1 VAEIQEARKRQC
13 DAVARGTRTLKK
25 RREKRYLEVPILM
38 DALTRQIATFASRLS
53 YQQLPE
59 EVIAA
64 ARRFVI
70 DTLAC
75 AITARDCESV
85 WIGLRLAEGAV
96 PVRYPGRIICH
107 ATKSSAESATFVN
120 TAMIR
125 NLDFNDQYPG
135 GHPSDC
141 MGAFLA
147 IAEAA
152 RGDGRRLV
160 SALVV
165 AYELFVRISDAT
177 RLRYKGWDQGF
188 AIGIATVA
196 GVGHLLNLTQ
206 EQLAEAIAI
215 ITVANIPMRNTR
227 AGELSLWKGA
237 ATSFATRNGIF
248 AALLAAEGMTGP
260 DRPFEGKHGLWDL
273 ITGPFTIEALPSE
286 GGPYRTPDVQLKAWP
301 VEYNAQLPVWAALEL
316 RSKAD
321 WRELAHIDIGT
332 YTFAYT
338 EIGSEPEKWDPKTR
352 ETADHS
358 LPYIFAKVL
367 VDGTIGVAAFE
378 EAAYRDAGIRPL
390 MNKIHLRID
399 EEIDSL
405 YPGVVAM
412 KVRAT
417 TNQGRVIELLPRDPL
432 GHTNNPMKDADVRAK
447 FTENSEPV
455 LGPEQTALILEEWW
469 KISELSPPQLSRALD
484 SLDRKA

>member
-1 VAEIQEARKRQC
+1 
-13 DAVARGTRTLKK
+13 
-25 RREKRYLEVPILM
+25 M
-38 DALTRQIATFASRLS
+38 DALTRQIANFASRLS
-53 YQQLPE
+53 YEQLPLD
-59 EVIAA
+59 VVAA
-64 ARRFVI
+64 ARRFLI

-75 AITARDCESV
+75 AVTARDCESV
-85 WIGLRLAEGAV
+85 WIGLRLAEGAA
-96 PVRYPGRIICH
+96 PARYPGRIICH
-107 ATKSSAESATFVN
+107 DQRSTAESAAFVN

-152 RGDGRRLV
+152 NADGRRLI
-160 SALVV
+160 STMVV

-177 RLRYKGWDQGF
+177 GLRYKGWDQGF
-188 AIGIATVA
+188 AVGIATVA
-196 GVGHLLNLTQ
+196 GVGHLLRLAPDQ
-206 EQLAEAIAI
+206 IAEAIAI

-273 ITGPFTIEALPSE
+273 ITGPFKLEPLPTE
-286 GGPYRTPDVQLKAWP
+286 GGSYRSPDVQLKAWP

-316 RSKAD
+316 RAKVD
-321 WRELAHIDIGT
+321 WRDLAEIDIGT

-358 LPYIFAKVL
+358 MPYIFAKVL

-378 EAAYRDAGIRPL
+378 ESAYRDAAIRPL
-390 MNKIHLRID
+390 MKKISIRLDD
-399 EEIDSL
+399 EVIGM

-417 TNQGRVIELLPRDPL
+417 TRDGQVIELFPRDPL
-432 GHTNNPMKDADVRAK
+432 GHTNNPMRDTDVRTK
-447 FTENSEPV
+447 FSDNSEPV
-455 LGPEQTALILEEWW
+455 LGAEQTAVILDEWW
-469 KISELSPPQLSRALD
+469 KIASLSTAQLSDALD
-484 SLDRKA
+484 LLDRKA

>member
-1 VAEIQEARKRQC
+1 
-13 DAVARGTRTLKK
+13 
-25 RREKRYLEVPILM
+25 M
-38 DALTRQIATFASRLS
+38 DGLTRQIADFATRLS
-53 YQQLPE
+53 YRQLPPE
-59 EVIAA
+59 IIAA
-64 ARRFVI
+64 ARRFIV

-85 WIGLRLAEGAV
+85 WIGLRLAEGIA

-107 ATKSSAESATFVN
+107 DQRSSAESATFVN

-141 MGAFLA
+141 LGAFLA

-152 RGDGRRLV
+152 HADGARLI

-188 AIGIATVA
+188 AIGISTVA
-196 GVGHLLNLTQ
+196 GVGHLLNLTR

-237 ATSFATRNGIF
+237 ATSFATRNGVF

-273 ITGPFTIEALPSE
+273 ITGPFTIEPLPTES
-286 GGPYRTPDVQLKAWP
+286 GPYRTGDVQLKAWP

-316 RSKAD
+316 RSRVD
-321 WRELAHIDIGT
+321 WRELADVDIGT

-390 MNKIHLRID
+390 MNKIRVRID
-399 EEIDSL
+399 DEIDAI

-412 KVRAT
+412 KVRAAT
-417 TNQGRVIELLPRDPL
+417 ERGQVIELLPRDPL
-432 GHTNNPMKDADVRAK
+432 GHTNRPMQDNDVRAK
-447 FTENSEPV
+447 FTDNSEPV
-455 LGPEQTALILEEWW
+455 LGAEETALILEEWW
-469 KISELSPPQLSRALD
+469 KIFDLSAAGLSRALD
-484 SLDRKA
+484 LLDRKA

>member
-1 VAEIQEARKRQC
+1 
-13 DAVARGTRTLKK
+13 
-25 RREKRYLEVPILM
+25 M
-38 DALTRQIATFASRLS
+38 DDLTRRIAEFADQFS
-53 YQQLPE
+53 YDQLPV
-59 EVIAA
+59 EVISA
-64 ARRFVI
+64 ARRFLI

-75 AITARDCESV
+75 AIAARDCESV
-85 WIGLRLAEGAV
+85 WIGLRLAEESA
-96 PVRYPGRIICH
+96 PARYPGRIICH
-107 ATKSSAESATFVN
+107 GQTSTAENATFVN

-141 MGAFLA
+141 LGAFLA

-152 RGDGRRLV
+152 EADGHRLI
-160 SALVV
+160 SAMVV
-165 AYELFVRISDAT
+165 AYEIFVRISDAT
-177 RLRYKGWDQGF
+177 GLRYKGWDQGF

-196 GVGHLLNLTQ
+196 GVGHLLRLSSQ
-206 EQLAEAIAI
+206 QIAEAVAI
-215 ITVANIPMRNTR
+215 IAVANIPMRNTR

-237 ATSFATRNGIF
+237 ATAFAARNGVFAT
-248 AALLAAEGMTGP
+248 LLAAEGMTGP

-273 ITGPFTIEALPSE
+273 ITGPFEFEPLPTE
-286 GGPYRTPDVQLKAWP
+286 NGPYRLPDVQIKAWP

-316 RSKAD
+316 RSKVD
-321 WRELAHIDIGT
+321 WRDLADINIGT

-338 EIGSEPEKWDPKTR
+338 EIGSDPEKWDPKTR

-378 EAAYRDAGIRPL
+378 ESVYRDAGIRPL
-390 MNKIHLRID
+390 MNKIRIHLDD
-399 EEIDSL
+399 EVNGL

-417 TNQGRVIELLPRDPL
+417 TNDGRVVELFSRDPL
-432 GHTNNPMKDADVRAK
+432 GHTNNPMNNDEVRTKFADYAA
-447 FTENSEPV
+447 PV
-455 LGPEQTALILEEWW
+455 LGVEQSATILEQWW
-469 KISELSPPQLSRALD
+469 KVARLSAAELSRALD
-484 SLDRKA
+484 LLDPKS